1 MGWMP
6 RAPYPAHRRHPR
18 FPRSGLRLATS
29 PRGDTVTGCLPP
41 CQGRRCRR
49 RFRTATTGRTRTPS
63 IGSTRTL
70 RPEQA
75 WPRALFTCVASPRTL
90 SPAASPI
97 CPVKGR
103 QVASSYPEL
112 ARTAVPL
119 PAQGPRSLRER
130 CVSPTSATD
139 SRHEHPADRSI
150 PGCTLVAPR
159 LATIHDQ
166 RPTHPGPKPHGGEAG
181 SLPAAFRMSQPG
193 GASLDGEPPASACAA
208 TSTWYPRAARRRA
221 GAWAPDV
228 HVCGEA
234 WSWRSPDRR
243 LLRASPPGGGVF
255 DRSPGLRPDL

>member
-29 PRGDTVTGCLPP
+29 PRGDTVTGYLPP
-41 CQGRRCRR
+41 CQGRRCRH

-97 CPVKGR
+97 RLVKGR

-150 PGCTLVAPR
+150 PGRTPCHASPCGVSRSRA
-159 LATIHDQ
+159 
-166 RPTHPGPKPHGGEAG
+166 PTHPG
-181 SLPAAFRMSQPG
+181 LTPATARSWETCLSACRMSQPG
-193 GASLDGEPPASACAA
+193 GASLDGEPPASALAA
-208 TSTWYPRAARRRA
+208 AST
-221 GAWAPDV
+221 
-228 HVCGEA
+228 
-234 WSWRSPDRR
+234 
-243 LLRASPPGGGVF
+243 
-255 DRSPGLRPDL
+255 